1 MKCTFQRGNQIG
13 ARFPGSSIRS
23 RPRAVFV
30 NHLVAKAGEEPL
42 SDLRAE
48 RDFFLFRKKGGTAN
62 NFLRP
67 FVMMEVF
74 FMPKKEEMI
83 WKRTKFLCRLN
94 MIRRR

>member
-30 NHLVAKAGEEPL
+30 NLVVAKAGEEPL

-48 RDFFLFRKKGGTAN
+48 KRCFSFSEKRWHREQLPSSFYDDGSFFYAQKRRK
-62 NFLRP
+62 
-67 FVMMEVF
+67 
-74 FMPKKEEMI
+74 
-83 WKRTKFLCRLN
+83 
-94 MIRRR
+94 